1 MADQRKTTADVSSG
15 QSAPRPASSGKPPR
29 ALQELNLIDDFL
41 FQEMLASQETGEKF
55 ARLLLGTFL
64 GKPVRN
70 VRIISQKTIP
80 GIDTAARGIRLDA
93 YIEAVP
99 DEPVPGQEMYDV
111 TIRPD
116 LYDIEPDRTY
126 ERSSLPRRMR
136 YYHALIDTRI
146 LSVSTDYQ
154 SLQNVT
160 IFIILPYDPFGKK
173 RMVYTVRNRC
183 LEDDRIPYEDG
194 TTKIFFYTKGTEGN
208 PGQELCDMLKY
219 IEHSTTD
226 NVTNQTIDE
235 LDRLVST
242 VKQSREAG
250 INYMKSWEHE
260 KIIRDEE
267 RRIGIEQG
275 TRFGIEQGIR
285 AFISF
290 CQELSFPR
298 SEAAERL
305 ADKFDL
311 STEKAAEYLELFWPL
326 S

>member
-1 MADQRKTTADVSSG
+1 
-15 QSAPRPASSGKPPR
+15 
-29 ALQELNLIDDFL
+29 
-41 FQEMLASQETGEKF
+41 
-55 ARLLLGTFL
+55 
-64 GKPVRN
+64 
-70 VRIISQKTIP
+70 
-80 GIDTAARGIRLDA
+80 
-93 YIEAVP
+93 
-99 DEPVPGQEMYDV
+99 
-111 TIRPD
+111 
-116 LYDIEPDRTY
+116 
-126 ERSSLPRRMR
+126 
-136 YYHALIDTRI
+136 
-146 LSVSTDYQ
+146 
-154 SLQNVT
+154 
-160 IFIILPYDPFGKK
+160 
-173 RMVYTVRNRC
+173 
-183 LEDDRIPYEDG
+183 
-194 TTKIFFYTKGTEGN
+194 
-208 PGQELCDMLKY
+208 MLKY

-298 SEAAERL
+298 SETAERL

>member
-1 MADQRKTTADVSSG
+1 
-15 QSAPRPASSGKPPR
+15 
-29 ALQELNLIDDFL
+29 
-41 FQEMLASQETGEKF
+41 
-55 ARLLLGTFL
+55 
-64 GKPVRN
+64 
-70 VRIISQKTIP
+70 
-80 GIDTAARGIRLDA
+80 
-93 YIEAVP
+93 
-99 DEPVPGQEMYDV
+99 
-111 TIRPD
+111 
-116 LYDIEPDRTY
+116 
-126 ERSSLPRRMR
+126 
-136 YYHALIDTRI
+136 
-146 LSVSTDYQ
+146 
-154 SLQNVT
+154 
-160 IFIILPYDPFGKK
+160 
-173 RMVYTVRNRC
+173 
-183 LEDDRIPYEDG
+183 
-194 TTKIFFYTKGTEGN
+194 
-208 PGQELCDMLKY
+208 MLKY

-275 TRFGIEQGIR
+275 IR